1 MSQLGARGFAIA
13 LGAVLSIA
21 GADGHGQGKQWTY
34 AGKTGPA
41 KWDTLSKDFAECK
54 DGQIQ
59 SPIDIPDASARKG
72 DFPPI
77 LFNYKPVPLKIIDRG
92 HTLQVNY
99 APGSIATIEGVP
111 YELVHFE
118 FHRPGE
124 HKVNGHGR
132 EMEAQLVHRGPGGKL
147 VIISVLFDAGRDNNF
162 IRTLLNN
169 LPLDQGREFV
179 PDAIIDL
186 ADILPDNPAH
196 FLYLGSLPTPPCTED
211 VIWAV
216 MKTPVGM
223 SADQLAVF
231 ARLHTGNSRPL
242 QDTNGRPILESR

>member
-1 MSQLGARGFAIA
+1 MGMEVRGGRDELERLSLHQPAQERVGGMAFDMSMYLEHRSADGRIAI
-13 LGAVLSIA
+13 LAVLLSA
-21 GADGHGQGKQWTY
+21 GAE
-34 AGKTGPA
+34 PNV
-41 KWDTLSKDFAECK
+41 L
-54 DGQIQ
+54 
-59 SPIDIPDASARKG
+59 
-72 DFPPI
+72 
-77 LFNYKPVPLKIIDRG
+77 
-92 HTLQVNY
+92 LQ
-99 APGSIATIEGVP
+99 
-111 YELVHFE
+111 
-118 FHRPGE
+118 
-124 HKVNGHGR
+124 
-132 EMEAQLVHRGPGGKL
+132 
-147 VIISVLFDAGRDNNF
+147 
-162 IRTLLNN
+162 TLLNN

-216 MKTPVGM
+216 MKTPVEM